1 MPKATQGRVSEIC
14 PTKASTAQ
22 CQRFEETV
30 AYELLLVHAMD
41 SPMLPFATFQLGPHR
56 HVLPWLRAVSPL
68 RFTLTSDTLKP
79 VVSLRRSSFQATL
92 VWARYST
99 IRCTATASSN
109 PVNLTPTQAAN
120 SPCILNPKNPAR
132 LTNPKPK
139 PPKAPG
145 DIFKGTEALRQSPE
159 LQEGFR
165 VEGLRV

>member
-79 VVSLRRSSFQATL
+79 VVSLRS
-92 VWARYST
+92 
-99 IRCTATASSN
+99 
-109 PVNLTPTQAAN
+109 PVSKLLWFGLGILPLGAQQLQAA
-120 SPCILNPKNPAR
+120 IR
-132 LTNPKPK
+132 
-139 PPKAPG
+139 
-145 DIFKGTEALRQSPE
+145 
-159 LQEGFR
+159 
-165 VEGLRV
+165 